1 MVNNTLGDRISLD
14 GLDSDTPAFNLRGGL
29 YDFAAYCE
37 TWGDGGKV
45 TVERLAPGGAEWIA
59 YGDGLSAN
67 GNEQFH
73 LPPGVYRI
81 AVDAATDPIAVELS
95 RIPLGD

>member
-1 MVNNTLGDRISLD
+1 MVNNTLGDRISFD
-14 GLDSDTPAFNLRGGL
+14 GLDSDTSEFNLRGGL

-37 TWGDGGKV
+37 TWGGGKV
-45 TVERLAPGGAEWIA
+45 AVERLAPGDAEWIA
-59 YGDGLSAN
+59 YGEGLSAD
-67 GNEQFH
+67 GNEQFY